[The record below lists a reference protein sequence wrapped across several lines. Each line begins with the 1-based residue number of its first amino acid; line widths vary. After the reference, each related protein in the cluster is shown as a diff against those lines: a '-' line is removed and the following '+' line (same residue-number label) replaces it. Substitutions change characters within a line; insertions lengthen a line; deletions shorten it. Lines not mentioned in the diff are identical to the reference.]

1 MLKLSMAMKQVKTNL
16 PVLGTEVVTLPEAGG
31 RVLAEDLFSG
41 EDLPPHPRAA
51 MDGYAVRAEDI
62 STASPQSPALLTV
75 VDTVA
80 AGGYPSRPVKKG
92 EAVTIATGAPMPEGA
107 DTVVPVEYTRPVN
120 ATQSR
125 FAPVG
130 EKVAV
135 LRSVPKGKNVSP
147 VGEDVRKGEKIASK
161 GQRITPALVGLLAA
175 CGFWKV
181 PVVKLPEITIL
192 PTGSELVPVTQK
204 PDISQVRNSTAWA
217 LAAAVEECGCQ
228 VTVLPPVCD
237 DIERLMGILKEVAQK
252 HDMVITCGGVS
263 VGQHDL
269 VRLAWEKLGGKVL
282 FWQVP
287 LRPGKV
293 ILSVIWEG
301 KLAIGLSGNPA
312 AALTTFDIL
321 LRPILCDWTGKHE
334 AKLVPLKAE
343 LAETVKQ
350 VKGFW
355 KALRVSLEVASNKLL
370 ARPLKGQLSTVLS
383 SLAKS
388 DGYALVPPGSA
399 EVPSGSEVTV
409 LSRALRTF
417 ESSEEAFAEKQQVL
431 LERERT

>member
-1 MLKLSMAMKQVKTNL
+1 MAMKQVKTNL

-31 RVLAEDLFSG
+31 LVLAEDLFSG

-125 FAPVG
+125 FASVG

-135 LRSVPKGKNVSP
+135 LTSVTKGKNVSP

-181 PVVKLPEITIL
+181 PVVKLP
-192 PTGSELVPVTQK
+192 
-204 PDISQVRNSTAWA
+204 
-217 LAAAVEECGCQ
+217 
-228 VTVLPPVCD
+228 
-237 DIERLMGILKEVAQK
+237 
-252 HDMVITCGGVS
+252 
-263 VGQHDL
+263 
-269 VRLAWEKLGGKVL
+269 
-282 FWQVP
+282 
-287 LRPGKV
+287 
-293 ILSVIWEG
+293 
-301 KLAIGLSGNPA
+301 
-312 AALTTFDIL
+312 
-321 LRPILCDWTGKHE
+321 
-334 AKLVPLKAE
+334 
-343 LAETVKQ
+343 
-350 VKGFW
+350 
-355 KALRVSLEVASNKLL
+355 
-370 ARPLKGQLSTVLS
+370 
-383 SLAKS
+383 
-388 DGYALVPPGSA
+388 
-399 EVPSGSEVTV
+399 
-409 LSRALRTF
+409 
-417 ESSEEAFAEKQQVL
+417 
-431 LERERT
+431 